1 MVLFIFN
8 YTKDASD
15 QDLGVPS
22 AFVVLIDHVIED
34 HSTVLPLIPFIRSAS
49 RVQIYT
55 S

>member
-34 HSTVLPLIPFIRSAS
+34 PS
-49 RVQIYT
+49 RKFCT
-55 S
+55 LEGRG